1 MAGSDLSPGKSK
13 GTKLR
18 LGKPSLQVVVLI
30 IVGAMLLTMQF
41 AAEFVEALQQRNDIE
56 SLSSKRAY
64 AAIDMLTALQ
74 TEAMVNR
81 VDLGADD
88 PAIQTLNGAM
98 ARMSASNNGIR
109 IWVVMGPKVKAYQ
122 RENHHSLIKNE
133 VDDVDR
139 SAIAS
144 GETVKEIKDGVL
156 RISVPIVLGRGPAA
170 DVRCSGCHTAQMG
183 IENGELIG
191 LYSVAVDMSSEY
203 AMWQARFWRMLELAL
218 MSSLITLVI
227 TVWML
232 RRMVVSPLEK
242 LTAITRRLAR
252 EEEVAVPTSGATVA
266 EIGELSDAMVV
277 FRNNLERK
285 RELEAQNALAVLKLE
300 HATESLDTALRT
312 MTQGLCMFD
321 KDHNLVLLN
330 ERFLEIFGLPET
342 AVNRRTTFS
351 GLCHLIGFDNPD
363 GKQYKSAEDCASIAT
378 RHLQALTSSDE
389 PVIFEEQFGERIL
402 AITHAGTGEG
412 GWVTTIEDIS
422 VRRQHEARIAYL
434 ARYDTLTG
442 LPNRVLFHDHLQ
454 METEWARRNGVR
466 VGAIGIDINQFKEIN
481 DQRGHAVGDA
491 VLNEIGRRLSA
502 VLGEG
507 EFVARI
513 GADEFSA
520 TKRFV
525 GDTELGEFLTRI
537 ERCFAAIIHYGDSE
551 VQVSGS
557 IGVAI
562 FPEDATDP
570 EQLVNNADLAMYR
583 AKRSVNQSICFY
595 EATMDEAARERRALA
610 HDLWEALAKDQFHMT
625 YQVQKLVQTQETT
638 GYEALLRWT
647 HPQRGPISPEIFIPV
662 AEECGAIIQIG
673 QWVLRRACLD
683 AMSWN
688 GKYRVA
694 VNLSPVQ
701 MANDDVVAF
710 VRQVL
715 YETGLPPSR
724 LELEITESTI
734 IDDKLHA
741 LHVLRQLK
749 ALGVTV
755 ALDDFGTGYSS
766 LDTLN
771 SFPFDKIK
779 IDRSFLMAA
788 DHKPESR
795 AIVKA
800 VLALGRS
807 LSVPV
812 LAEGVETESQLRLLQ
827 QEGCLEAQ
835 GFYFGRPMVGVEGSA
850 PAQMQIGRG

>member
-1 MAGSDLSPGKSK
+1 
-13 GTKLR
+13 
-18 LGKPSLQVVVLI
+18 
-30 IVGAMLLTMQF
+30 
-41 AAEFVEALQQRNDIE
+41 
-56 SLSSKRAY
+56 
-64 AAIDMLTALQ
+64 
-74 TEAMVNR
+74 MVNR
-81 VDLGADD
+81 VELADGD

-98 ARMSASNNGIR
+98 AQMSNGNNGIK

-122 RENHHSLIKNE
+122 RNTQHALIKE
-133 VDDVDR
+133 ELDDVDH
-139 SAIAS
+139 AAVTAGTTI
-144 GETVKEIKDGVL
+144 KQIKDGIL
-156 RISVPIVLGRGPAA
+156 RVSVPILLGKGAAA
-170 DVRCSGCHTAQMG
+170 DERCAGCHTSQMG
-183 IENGELIG
+183 IQKGELVG
-191 LYSVAVDMSSEY
+191 LYSVAVDMSPEY
-203 AMWQARFWRMLELAL
+203 AMWQTRLWRTLELAL
-218 MSSLITLVI
+218 MSSIITMVI

-232 RRMVVSPLEK
+232 RRIVVSPLEK
-242 LTAITRRLAR
+242 LSALTRRLAR
-252 EEEVAVPTSGATVA
+252 EEDVAIPSTGAGVA
-266 EIGELSDAMVV
+266 EIGELSDALVV
-277 FRNNLERK
+277 FRNNLARK
-285 RELEAQNALAVLKLE
+285 RELEAQNTLAVLKLKS
-300 HATESLDTALRT
+300 ATGNLDTALRS

-330 ERFLEIFGLPET
+330 ERFLDIFKLPET
-342 AVNRRTTFS
+342 AVSRCTTFS
-351 GLCHLIGFDNPD
+351 GLCHLIGFDLPD
-363 GKQYKSAEDCASIAT
+363 RVSNAEDADHGGIAA
-378 RHLQALTSSDE
+378 RHLKALTSSTE
-389 PVIFEEQFGERIL
+389 PVTFEEQFGDRIL

-412 GWVTTIEDIS
+412 GWVTTVEDIS

-434 ARYDTLTG
+434 ARYDSLTG
-442 LPNRVLFHDHLQ
+442 LPNRLLFHDHLQ
-454 METEWARRNGVR
+454 METEWARRNGIR

-491 VLNEIGRRLSA
+491 VLVEIGRRLSSI
-502 VLGEG
+502 VGDG

-520 TKRFV
+520 TKRFNS
-525 GDTELGEFLTRI
+525 EIEFGEFLTRI
-537 ERCFAAIIHYGDSE
+537 EKCFTPAIHYGDSE
-551 VQVSGS
+551 VLVSGS

-562 FPEDATDP
+562 FPQDAGDP

-683 AMSWN
+683 AVAWQAD
-688 GKYRVA
+688 YRVA

-715 YETGLPPSR
+715 YETGLPPRR

-734 IDDKLHA
+734 IDDKMHA

-827 QEGCLEAQ
+827 QEGCIEAQ
-835 GFYFGRPMVGVEGSA
+835 GFYFGRPTTAVQEALPIAQSA
-850 PAQMQIGRG
+850 RQSG